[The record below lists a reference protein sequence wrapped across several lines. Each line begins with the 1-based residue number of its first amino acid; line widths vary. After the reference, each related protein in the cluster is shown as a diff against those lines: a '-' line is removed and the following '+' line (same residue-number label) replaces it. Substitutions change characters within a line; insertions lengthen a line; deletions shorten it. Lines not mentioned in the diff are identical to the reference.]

1 MTISRRAF
9 LAHASALGAAAT
21 VGLNP
26 SLAAAQDNDTIT
38 IALAARAPNGVNPQQ
53 TGLTGGD
60 NWAIHQV
67 FDTLVKAAPGT
78 FATTPEEF
86 LPSLAESWESSE
98 DARTW
103 TYNLRRGVS
112 FHGGY
117 GEMTA
122 ADVVFTFERQLDP
135 SLVTGGAILYQNIES
150 VSAPDEYTVVFTL
163 YRPDPLF
170 NGSCIATLTA
180 SILCQAAF
188 EEMGDDYNHRAIGT
202 GPYEVIEFSSS
213 DGIQL
218 RAFEDYFDGVAA
230 TPNLRIAFI
239 ADTTARTLA
248 FASGDVDMIEG
259 VRSPGWIPQMQQR
272 SADTIFDATAPG
284 SFNALHLDLTREPL
298 DDLRVRQAIRYAINN
313 EQVASAYGELATPMV
328 GVIAPQFPGS
338 VAKDEL
344 PEELRYDYDPERAR
358 ELLAEAGHP
367 NGVTIPCFTSQRED
381 YASIMLI
388 IQEQL
393 RAAGI
398 NLDLQIIDHSTFHAD
413 NREARNAM
421 PLQSSSYP
429 PVPTQPLF
437 QWLDANAVVRPDGT
451 GQNNFSHY
459 GEAIDGVNDLLEQVQ
474 DEPDFDRRIELVEE
488 VERKVLADLPVLGI
502 ITLSYVVARNPRI
515 DLGYE
520 VQSGYA
526 YWPLNQARRVS

>member
-1 MTISRRAF
+1 MGISRRAF
-9 LAHASALGAAAT
+9 LAQASALGAVAS
-21 VGLNP
+21 VGFNVNI
-26 SLAAAQDNDTIT
+26 AQAQQSDTIT

-67 FDTLVKAAPGT
+67 FNTLVKADPGT

-86 LPSLAESWESSE
+86 RPSLAESWESSD

-103 TYNLRRGVS
+103 TYHLRRGVE

-122 ADVVFTFERQLDP
+122 ADVLFTFGRQLDP
-135 SLVTGGAILYQNIES
+135 SIVTNGKVLYQNIQGVE
-150 VSAPDEYTVVFTL
+150 APDDYTVVFTL
-163 YRPDPLF
+163 ERPDPLF
-170 NGSCIATLTA
+170 NGSCIATLPA
-180 SILCQAAF
+180 NIISRAAF
-188 EEMGDDYNHRAIGT
+188 EERGDEFNHSPVGT
-202 GPYEVIEFSSS
+202 GPYEVVDFST
-213 DGIQL
+213 DGIVLQ
-218 RAFEDYFDGVAA
+218 AFEDHFDGIAA

-248 FASGDVDMIEG
+248 FASGEVDMIEG

-284 SFNALHLDLTREPL
+284 SFNSLHLNLTQAPL

-313 EQVASAYGELATPMV
+313 EQIAAAYGELATPMV
-328 GVIAPQFPGS
+328 GVIASQFPGS
-338 VAKDEL
+338 VSKESL
-344 PEELRYDYDPERAR
+344 PENLRYEHNIERAR
-358 ELLAEAGHP
+358 ELLAEAGYP
-367 NGVTIPCFTSQRED
+367 DGVMISAFTSQRED

-388 IQEQL
+388 VQEQL

-398 NLDLQIIDHSTFHAD
+398 ELDLQIIDHSTFHAD
-413 NREARNAM
+413 NRSARNAM

-429 PVPTQPLF
+429 PVPTQPLL
-437 QWLDANAVVRPDGT
+437 QWLSASAVVQPDGT

-459 GEAIDGVNDLLEQVQ
+459 GVAIDGVDDLLEQVQ
-474 DEPDFDRRIELVEE
+474 DEPDFERRIALVEE
-488 VERKVLADLPVLGI
+488 IEQKVLTDLPLLGI
-502 ITLSYVVARNPRI
+502 ITLSYVIARNPRI
-515 DLGYE
+515 DLGFE

-526 YWPLNQARRVS
+526 YWPLNQARVVS